1 MFQSLDDNGQLPG
14 ARLEFGDG
22 KKDRG
27 SASFCFG
34 GKKKE
39 FS

>member
-1 MFQSLDDNGQLPG
+1 MFQSSDGNGQLPG
-14 ARLEFGDG
+14 AHLEFGDG
-22 KKDRG
+22 KKDRS

-34 GKKKE
+34 GGKKE